1 MRAAHVAGQGYPSC
15 QPRVVGVGQRDVGQ
29 WGGRACEKCSG
40 TWPALPC
47 PALLTQGISPDR
59 DSPIS
64 LNCWVVSVLAAGK
77 FLEFVWMLGCAWRTH
92 IANTSHA
99 MRREGVPG
107 GGTAAGKFRQAG
119 GS

>member
-1 MRAAHVAGQGYPSC
+1 MWP
-15 QPRVVGVGQRDVGQ
+15 
-29 WGGRACEKCSG
+29 GRATPAASRAWLELDNETSDSG
-40 TWPALPC
+40 AGGHAKNAAAPALPC